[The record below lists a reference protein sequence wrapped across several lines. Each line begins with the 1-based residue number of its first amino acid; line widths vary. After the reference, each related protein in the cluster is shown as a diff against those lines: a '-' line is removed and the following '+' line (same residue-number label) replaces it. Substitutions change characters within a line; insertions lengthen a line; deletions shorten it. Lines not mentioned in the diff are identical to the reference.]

1 MSPEEKEKILEATGF
16 TEKDFLDFGRRE
28 ILKNPKMKWDLAG
41 QVRQISNST
50 TVAWQNESATEPPSD
65 NEIDVVTKE
74 HIEIVKKF
82 YHKEQAKRINEELLV
97 VDQNPDAM
105 REVETFIRG
114 LAAGIRISIGS
125 GTSRPNQHKDR
136 HMGNLKNGTES

>member
-1 MSPEEKEKILEATGF
+1 M
-16 TEKDFLDFGRRE
+16 
-28 ILKNPKMKWDLAG
+28 
-41 QVRQISNST
+41 RQISNST
-50 TVAWQNESATEPPSD
+50 TVAWQNESATEPSSD
-65 NEIDVVTKE
+65 KEIDVVTKE

-114 LAAGIRISIGS
+114 LAVGIRISMGS
-125 GTSRPNQHKDR
+125 GTSRPNQHKGR
-136 HMGNLKNGTES
+136 HMGNLKNGTDH